1 MTDQFDPEDIRMAD
15 EVLAHANGDAR
26 YALILACEFARYC
39 YRWKGKGIDRE
50 GGPRNPN
57 WPVRYS
63 SPPILTTEG
72 K

>member
-1 MTDQFDPEDIRMAD
+1 MRETVSANAPTFVRNALMEAGGNT
-15 EVLAHANGDAR
+15 ELAL
-26 YALILACEFARYC
+26 LILGDECDKFWRL
-39 YRWKGKGIDRE
+39 KGTGIDRE